1 MTDRDTIIGS
11 YVHDR
16 DSSTKQAP
24 KFMTQ
29 PAVLS
34 GLQVQGEAM
43 GCCLR
48 RVGTEQV
55 LAVSSRK
62 EPGTLA
68 PNLHRKEAYTTGL
81 GI

>member
-43 GCCLR
+43 RATKKSDAASG
-48 RVGTEQV
+48 GWGQ
-55 LAVSSRK
+55 SR
-62 EPGTLA
+62 
-68 PNLHRKEAYTTGL
+68 YWQ
-81 GI
+81 